1 MLRLILILFLIAGS
15 ISATSA
21 QEYTKKNRKVTIFTS
36 EEKDNLQIWFN
47 NEVDHR
53 MGLNQEERDEY
64 SSILTYYIV
73 KIARLDDKDK
83 DFTKEELKIEAEKL
97 LAKQDAELKL
107 ALTAEQYAVHQE
119 LYGELMRA
127 VYTRW
132 GIE

>member
-1 MLRLILILFLIAGS
+1 MLRLILILFLVAGS
-15 ISATSA
+15 ISTTSA

>member
-1 MLRLILILFLIAGS
+1 MAGTFVS
-15 ISATSA
+15 SS
-21 QEYTKKNRKVTIFTS
+21 QEYTKKNRKVTIFTP
-36 EEKDNLQIWFN
+36 EEKDNLQQWFKE
-47 NEVDHR
+47 EVEK
-53 MGLNQEERDEY
+53 MKLTKEEEDEY
-64 SSILTYYIV
+64 DSILTYYMV

-107 ALTAEQYAVHQE
+107 TLTAEQYAIHKE
-119 LYGELMRA
+119 IFGEFIRA